1 MADIAAPA
9 SAAPAAPSQDT
20 SVSAE
25 DSNSSSQQSAPAEG
39 QAADLQ
45 AIQNDPNA
53 PVAVKKEAAKRL
65 KALKLKIDGREV
77 EEQLPFDIPDTAEAR
92 EYMTRQLQM
101 SKAAQKRMGEKAAL
115 EQQVSSFLEELRKNP
130 RKVLSDPAFG
140 VDIKN
145 LAAQVIEEEIA
156 NSQKSPEQLAREK
169 LEKELTDLKDQ
180 RKREQDEQQKKEF
193 QRMQEAE
200 YERYDNLI
208 DQALTNSDLP
218 KSSYVIKKMADY
230 LMLGVSNGINVTP
243 QDVLPLIREEILDD
257 IRQMSQAM
265 PIETLEKLFGGDIL
279 TKIRKKNVAK
289 AKSQPITQAKAAIK
303 DIGATKAEK
312 KEEGKKQTFKDFF
325 GV

>member
-1 MADIAAPA
+1 MADISAPA
-9 SAAPAAPSQDT
+9 SAAPAAQPSQDT
-20 SVSAE
+20 SAPAE
-25 DSNSSSQQSAPAEG
+25 GNIQQSAPEG

-169 LEKELTDLKDQ
+169 LEKELTDLKEQ

-193 QRMQEAE
+193 QRMQEVE

-265 PIETLEKLFGGDIL
+265 PIETLEKLFGGDVL

-289 AKSQPITQAKAAIK
+289 AKAQPQTQAKAAIK
-303 DIGATKAEK
+303 DVGAVKSEK
-312 KEEGKKQTFKDFF
+312 KEAAKKQTFKDFF